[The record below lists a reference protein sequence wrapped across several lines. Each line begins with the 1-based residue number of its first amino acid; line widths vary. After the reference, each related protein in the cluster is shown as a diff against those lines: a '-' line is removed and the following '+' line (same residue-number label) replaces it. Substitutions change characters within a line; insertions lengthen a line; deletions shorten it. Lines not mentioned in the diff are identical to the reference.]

1 MHRPAAGAFSS
12 GRAEIPRS
20 RRWPTPPNNALR
32 VTSRKKTRTT
42 SIPPT
47 FREAGV
53 RTVTKSQRRS
63 APTRRGAATAR
74 RTTRAAQAYSRHSR
88 PLVDRHRRLLARP
101 RAIWTLHQGAV
112 VVLRLPGDLRAN
124 PGRQFDV
131 LMLVAQLDFGDDQ
144 AEVVA
149 GENVDFPGEVAARN
163 DVAHLIDDGAL
174 AELYQRLGF
183 QYRNIIL
190 QLQPAQVRGPRFD
203 GQRCGA
209 IVADANADRCFPV
222 AGQIGLSKGRATGG
236 EPFPSVAA
244 HEEFSLN
251 LETHSPP
258 RSGHLLQTCGFR
270 MGPGRI
276 DCDGLV
282 TF

>member
-1 MHRPAAGAFSS
+1 M
-12 GRAEIPRS
+12 
-20 RRWPTPPNNALR
+20 PPNNALR

-42 SIPPT
+42 SILPT
-47 FREAGV
+47 FREA
-53 RTVTKSQRRS
+53 RTATKSQHRL
-63 APTRRGAATAR
+63 AQTRRGAAN
-74 RTTRAAQAYSRHSR
+74 
-88 PLVDRHRRLLARP
+88 
-101 RAIWTLHQGAV
+101 
-112 VVLRLPGDLRAN
+112 DLRAN
-124 PGRQFDV
+124 PRRQFDV

-149 GENVDFPGEVAARN
+149 GEHVDFPGEVAARN
-163 DVAHLIDDGAL
+163 DVAHLLDDGAL

-203 GQRCGA
+203 GQRRGA

-236 EPFPSVAA
+236 EPFPVVAP

-258 RSGHLLQTCGFR
+258 LT
-270 MGPGRI
+270 
-276 DCDGLV
+276 GL
-282 TF
+282 

>member
-1 MHRPAAGAFSS
+1 LA
-12 GRAEIPRS
+12 
-20 RRWPTPPNNALR
+20 
-32 VTSRKKTRTT
+32 
-42 SIPPT
+42 
-47 FREAGV
+47 
-53 RTVTKSQRRS
+53 Q
-63 APTRRGAATAR
+63 TRRGAANAR
-74 RTTRAAQAYSRHSR
+74 RAK
-88 PLVDRHRRLLARP
+88 RRELHTPTHAIHARLS
-101 RAIWTLHQGAV
+101 IGTGASWRDHEQNGR
-112 VVLRLPGDLRAN
+112 VVLRLPGDLRAD

-149 GENVDFPGEVAARN
+149 GEHVDFPDEIAARD
-163 DVAHLIDDGAL
+163 DVAHLLDDGAL

-190 QLQPAQVRGPRFD
+190 QLQPAQVRGARFD
-203 GQRCGA
+203 GERCGA

-236 EPFPSVAA
+236 EPFPVVAP

-258 RSGHLLQTCGFR
+258 ST
-270 MGPGRI
+270 
-276 DCDGLV
+276 GL
-282 TF
+282 